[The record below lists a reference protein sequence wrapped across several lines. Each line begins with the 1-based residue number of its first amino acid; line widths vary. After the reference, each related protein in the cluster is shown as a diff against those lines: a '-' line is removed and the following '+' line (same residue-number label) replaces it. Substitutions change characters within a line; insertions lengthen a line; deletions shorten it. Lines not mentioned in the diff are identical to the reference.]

1 MADEGTARTLV
12 TIGAWLQ
19 LIFWFIGIGGIAFT
33 AFLFLPVLM
42 DPLFLMVFL
51 LAAAFY
57 ILITIFAI
65 IFFILWFR
73 WRHDPGA
80 HKTGLIVTGVLGLF
94 LAGFLPAL
102 LVLIGGII
110 APSESA

>member
-19 LIFWFIGIGGIAFT
+19 LIFWLLGIVMLAFT
-33 AFLFLPVLM
+33 LMLFLPVLM
-42 DPLFLMVFL
+42 DPLFLMIFL
-51 LAAAFY
+51 MSAAMY

-73 WRHDPGA
+73 WKNDPGA

-110 APSESA
+110 APSEA

>member
-19 LIFWFIGIGGIAFT
+19 LIFWIIGLAMIAFT
-33 AFLFLPVLM
+33 FLLFLPIW
-42 DPLFLMVFL
+42 DPLIMMVFFISI
-51 LAAAFY
+51 AFY
-57 ILITIFAI
+57 LLISIFGI

-73 WRHDPGA
+73 WRHDPSA
-80 HKTGLIVTGVLGLF
+80 HKTGLIVTGILGLIF
-94 LAGFLPAL
+94 GGFIAGL

-110 APSESA
+110 APSN

>member
-19 LIFWFIGIGGIAFT
+19 LIFWLLGIGMLAFS
-33 AFLFLPVLM
+33 LIMFLPVLS
-42 DPLFLMVFL
+42 DPLFLMIFL
-51 LAAAFY
+51 MSAALY

-73 WRHDPGA
+73 WKNDPGA
-80 HKTGLIVTGVLGLF
+80 HKTGLIVTGILGLF

-110 APSESA
+110 APSEA